1 MGAGRLGLGSKEG
14 GKKKNQREGK
24 NFWGVTTVLFRTS
37 WVSPQIDATHS
48 EGHKQGKNARKQHF
62 VKKDFV
68 NPLRSVEE

>member
-1 MGAGRLGLGSKEG
+1 MGVGYLALGSKKG
-14 GKKKNQREGK
+14 GKKKSQREGK
-24 NFWGVTTVLFRTS
+24 NFWGMTAVLFRTS

-48 EGHKQGKNARKQHF
+48 EWHKQGKNARKQHI